1 MAGFTRAVLN
11 RASSCPTS
19 PSSPPKTAPPQAAAT
34 GRIIGD
40 AINSA
45 RVLINEPG
53 NFLVPA
59 MLAEKA
65 ASLASVEGVTVE
77 VFDERKLET
86 MGMGLLLG
94 VGRGSAEPPRMLI
107 ARYEPVDAP
116 TDLVLGLVGK
126 GVTFDTGG
134 ISIKP
139 ADGMER
145 MKDDMAGGA
154 TVVAALRAL
163 ALHEAS
169 RSASSPSC
177 PPPRTCPAAARSSPA
192 TCCGAARG

>member
-19 PSSPPKTAPPQAAAT
+19 PSSLPRTAPPRRRAT

-94 VGRGSAEPPRMLI
+94 VGRGSAEPPRH
-107 ARYEPVDAP
+107 
-116 TDLVLGLVGK
+116 
-126 GVTFDTGG
+126 
-134 ISIKP
+134 
-139 ADGMER
+139 ADR
-145 MKDDMAGGA
+145 
-154 TVVAALRAL
+154 TLRA
-163 ALHEAS
+163 
-169 RSASSPSC
+169 
-177 PPPRTCPAAARSSPA
+177 
-192 TCCGAARG
+192 G